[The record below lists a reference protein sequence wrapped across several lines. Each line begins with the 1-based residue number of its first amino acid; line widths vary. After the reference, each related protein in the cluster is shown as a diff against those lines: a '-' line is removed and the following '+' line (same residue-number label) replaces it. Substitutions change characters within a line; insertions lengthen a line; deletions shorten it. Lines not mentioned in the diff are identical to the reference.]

1 MEALLDNLYSENYTL
16 NKPLVVKLKKYY
28 GEYVAQLQ
36 DINVG
41 ATGSDIEDALMNLSE
56 IILNKFKTL
65 NKLTDRKMGSDIK
78 AQKVFLNSVII
89 KKD

>member
-16 NKPLVVKLKKYY
+16 NKPLVVKLKKDY

-41 ATGSDIEDALMNLSE
+41 ATGVDIEEALMNLSE
-56 IILNKFKTL
+56 IILNRFKNL
-65 NKLTDRKMGSDIK
+65 NKLVDKKLGSDIK

-89 KKD
+89 RKE